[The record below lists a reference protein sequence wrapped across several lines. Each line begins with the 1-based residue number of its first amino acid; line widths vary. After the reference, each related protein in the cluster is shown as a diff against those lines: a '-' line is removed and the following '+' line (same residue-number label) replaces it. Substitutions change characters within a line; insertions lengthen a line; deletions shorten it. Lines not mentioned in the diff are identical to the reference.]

1 MDKCQFSEFSYGYC
15 VTEDLIVGQGMQL
28 TAAPIFPSLI
38 EEGQQ
43 GGGYDARLNR
53 PGAPLFLQFKLVHQM
68 VRGNAY
74 EATRGH
80 FQVPFYR
87 MHLRPLRIS
96 DQHNSLLTLEQS
108 GNEVYYVA
116 PAFHTASTLDAVYA
130 SKQVWNRS
138 FRIRPRMIGPLPSNG
153 PHHVTFTAG
162 GAWRR
167 YSEEAS
173 EEMRVPQTEEIEH
186 ALQLRIEQRGRRP
199 FREQAAELDASLLQ
213 IVRERNNT
221 RRAAERINL
230 SEIEADEDRIRRAAY
245 ISRQFFDCQL
255 FFVTQK

>member
-15 VTEDLIVGQGMQL
+15 VTEDLIVGQGTQL

-38 EEGQQ
+38 EEGQP
-43 GGGYDARLNR
+43 GVGYDLRLNR

-74 EATRGH
+74 EAIRGD

-87 MHLRPLRIS
+87 MHLRPLSIS
-96 DQHNSLLTLEQS
+96 DQHSSLLALEQA

-116 PAFHTASTLDAVYA
+116 PGFHTASSLDAAYVA
-130 SKQVWNRS
+130 REVWNRS
-138 FRIRPRMIGPLPSNG
+138 FRIRPSQIGQLPTDG
-153 PHHVTFTAG
+153 PHHVTFTPG
-162 GAWRR
+162 GAGRR
-167 YSEEAS
+167 YSEEPS
-173 EEMRVPQTEEIEH
+173 EEMRASRSEEIEH
-186 ALQLRIEQRGRRP
+186 ALQRKIEERGRRP
-199 FREQAAELDASLLQ
+199 FKEQVVDLDTSLLQ
-213 IVRERNNT
+213 IVRQRNNA
-221 RRAAERINL
+221 RRAPERIDL
-230 SEIEADEDRIRRAAY
+230 REIESQADPIRRAAY